1 MIERIDW
8 EERRSFMSI
17 RVGEKAP
24 EFTLDGVV
32 KGDFKSVALKDYHGK
47 WLVLFFYPLD
57 FTFV

>member
-1 MIERIDW
+1 
-8 EERRSFMSI
+8 MSI

-24 EFTLDGVV
+24 EFTLDSVV
-32 KGDFKSVALKDYHGK
+32 KGDFKSVALKDYRGK